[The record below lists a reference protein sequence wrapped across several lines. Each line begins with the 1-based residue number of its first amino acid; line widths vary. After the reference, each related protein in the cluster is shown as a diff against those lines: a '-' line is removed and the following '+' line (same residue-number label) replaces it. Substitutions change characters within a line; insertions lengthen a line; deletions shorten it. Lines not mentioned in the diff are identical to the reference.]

1 MPVPAAD
8 IPTNGQSPEAEDV
21 VATGRSA
28 PERRAAA
35 ADATSV
41 RRART
46 ALLLGAER
54 CALGGGSLSLS
65 TVLSARQAAELT
77 AARGSAARTDR
88 GALQRRAWRGLSASV
103 ACAAV
108 RQPLPVKWP
117 GGSVESLTQTG
128 AGGGARAREGTCSG
142 S

>member
-1 MPVPAAD
+1 VPVPAAD

-28 PERRAAA
+28 PERRPAAA
-35 ADATSV
+35 AATSV

-54 CALGGGSLSLS
+54 RALGGGSLSLS
-65 TVLSARQAAELT
+65 AVLSARQAAELT

-88 GALQRRAWRGLSASV
+88 GALQRRACERG
-103 ACAAV
+103 V
-108 RQPLPVKWP
+108 RRRQSLPVKWP